1 MSETK
6 NLEDLFEKNLDALGK
21 QLEGTLEEWREAE
34 VEKRSELEEQIR
46 SLETNIEEMKSN
58 LEEERR
64 AHLPGVEVAKEG
76 EREAFSLARA
86 CRAIGARDFSNAPYE
101 QEVFANMSE
110 KAMSQGI
117 DSAGGYIVPE
127 EAITRVIE
135 RLKAEVIAYKLG
147 AVDMAASG
155 SPISV
160 PRLSA
165 SATAYWVSENST
177 ITPSDLTFQQVSMT
191 PKTAACRVVLSNLLL
206 ETSMPTADA
215 VIEQDIASQL
225 GIALDTGILNGSG
238 ASGEPLG
245 VMNETGIGSVAS
257 VGTAASA
264 PVGDKI
270 TSLAKLTDFIDS
282 LANNNALSGSLGW
295 AIHPAILS
303 YIRQMTSVAGGSGAT
318 DFVAINTQVVAEGPA
333 YSILGYPYYTSTSMG
348 TPSGATVSES
358 MCFGNWNDLM
368 VARWGGLRL
377 AASTDGDNAFS
388 LDQTHIRATVRADVA
403 VRHAASFCKSA

>member
-1 MSETK
+1 MSESK

-21 QLEGTLEEWREAE
+21 QLEGTLGEWRSAE
-34 VEKRSELEEQIR
+34 VEKRSE
-46 SLETNIEEMKSN
+46 IEATIEGLRGDITEMKSN

-64 AHLPGVEVAKEG
+64 SHLPGVEVAKQG

-86 CRAIGARDFSNAPYE
+86 CRAIGARDFRNAPYE
-101 QEVFANMSE
+101 QEVFNNMSS
-110 KAMSQGI
+110 KAMSGGI

-127 EAITRVIE
+127 EAISRVIE

-155 SPISV
+155 SPITI

-165 SATAYWVSENST
+165 SATAYWVSENASIGAT
-177 ITPSDLTFQQVSMT
+177 DLSFQQVSMT

-206 ETSMPTADA
+206 ETSMPTADS

-225 GIALDTGILNGSG
+225 GLALDAGILDGSG
-238 ASGEPLG
+238 ASGQPLG
-245 VMNETGIGSVAS
+245 VMNETGITAVGSAT
-257 VGTAASA
+257 TATGGNA
-264 PVGDKI
+264 V
-270 TSLAKLTDFIDS
+270 TSIEKLMEFIDG
-282 LANNNALSGSLGW
+282 LGANNALKGSLGW
-295 AIHPAILS
+295 AIHPTILS
-303 YIRQMTSVAGGSGAT
+303 YIRAMKTDGAAA
-318 DFVAINTQVVAEGPA
+318 DVILSNQVVADGPA
-333 YSILGYPYYTSTSMG
+333 STILGYNFETSTQMG
-348 TPSGATVSES
+348 TPSGATGTKS

-388 LDQTHIRATVRADVA
+388 LDQTHIRATLRADVA
-403 VRHAASFCKSA
+403 VRQAKSFSYASN

>member
-1 MSETK
+1 MSEYK
-6 NLEDLFEKNLDALGK
+6 NLETLFEKNLDALGK

-34 VEKRSELEEQIR
+34 IEKRTEIEEHIR
-46 SLETNIEEMKSN
+46 SIEGTIEEMKSN

-64 AHLPGVEVAKEG
+64 AHLPGVEVSKEG

-86 CRAIGARDFSNAPYE
+86 CRAIGARDFTNAPYE
-101 QEVFANMSE
+101 NEVFQNMSQ

-127 EAITRVIE
+127 EAISRVIE

-177 ITPSDLTFQQVSMT
+177 ITASDLTFQQVSMT

-206 ETSMPTADA
+206 ETSMPTADT
-215 VIEQDIASQL
+215 VIEQDIATQL
-225 GIALDTGILNGSG
+225 GLALDAGILLGSG
-238 ASGEPLG
+238 SSGEPLG
-245 VMNETGIGSVAS
+245 VMNDPTVVAAAVAD
-257 VGTAASA
+257 VGTVATGLVPDHISNLG
-264 PVGDKI
+264 V
-270 TSLAKLTDFIDS
+270 LNDFMDV
-282 LANNNALSGSLGW
+282 LANGNALKGSRW
-295 AIHPAILS
+295 CSIHPEILS
-303 YIRQMTSVAGGSGAT
+303 YPRAIPTTGNAGDVIVRRQ
-318 DFVAINTQVVAEGPA
+318 DVAEGPA
-333 YSILGYPYYTSTSMG
+333 YSIIGYPFYTSTSM
-348 TPSGATVSES
+348 TQPSGGTVTNSI
-358 MCFGNWNDLM
+358 CFGNWNDVL

-388 LDQTHIRATVRADVA
+388 LDQTHIRATLRADVA
-403 VRHAASFCKSA
+403 LRHAASFAVSA

>member
-1 MSETK
+1 MSEYK
-6 NLEDLFEKNLDALGK
+6 NLETLFEKNLDALGK
-21 QLEGTLEEWREAE
+21 QLEGTLEEWRSAE
-34 VEKRSELEEQIR
+34 VEKRTEIEEHIR
-46 SLETNIEEMKSN
+46 SIEGTIEEMKSN

-64 AHLPGVEVAKEG
+64 AHLPGVEVSKEG

-101 QEVFANMSE
+101 NEVFQNMSQ

-127 EAITRVIE
+127 EAISRVIE

-177 ITPSDLTFQQVSMT
+177 ITASDLTFQQVSMT

-206 ETSMPTADA
+206 ETSMPTADS
-215 VIEQDIASQL
+215 VIEQDIATQL
-225 GIALDTGILNGSG
+225 GVALDTGILDGSG
-238 ASGEPLG
+238 SSGEPLG
-245 VMNETGIGSVAS
+245 VMNETGVGQIAS
-257 VGTAASA
+257 VTAS
-264 PVGDKI
+264 GDKI
-270 TSLAKLTDFIDS
+270 NGLDKLTDFIDS
-282 LANNNALSGSLGW
+282 LSGFNALKGSLGW
-295 AIHPAILS
+295 AIHPSILS
-303 YIRQMTSVAGGSGAT
+303 YIRAMTMDYTSTTTVPLNNQ
-318 DFVAINTQVVAEGPA
+318 IVAEGPA

-348 TPSGATVSES
+348 TPNGTTGTKSI
-358 MCFGNWNDLM
+358 CFGNWNDLM

-403 VRHAASFCKSA
+403 VRHAASFAISSD